1 MSKFSDDIMNKYIF
15 SRFIPS
21 KDVVVGP
28 GMGIDV
34 AITRLKDK
42 MFLISHLDPIV
53 GAIKRI
59 GWLAVHIACNDI
71 ATSGTKPSWALPL
84 ILLPEQWDEKMLDEI
99 TQDILIAAGET
110 GVSVIGGH
118 TGYAPGSLKPLVAI
132 TALGISDGKFITAA
146 GAKNGDVIVI
156 TKGAGIEGTAIIAE
170 DFVDILKEKQI
181 NQDIIRKAKG
191 YINDVSIIPEA
202 LIMRRYANA
211 MHDATRGGVMEA
223 LLEIASAS
231 GVDIEVY
238 RDMIPVR
245 EETKIFSEKLDFDP
259 LWMIS
264 SGALVISLSESKV
277 EEALQLLR
285 NSNITASYIGKVK
298 EGKGELLLHEENKQK
313 LYKKPMPEKDEL
325 AKLWQSYP
333 RT

>member
-1 MSKFSDDIMNKYIF
+1 
-15 SRFIPS
+15 
-21 KDVVVGP
+21 
-28 GMGIDV
+28 
-34 AITRLKDK
+34 
-42 MFLISHLDPIV
+42 
-53 GAIKRI
+53 
-59 GWLAVHIACNDI
+59 
-71 ATSGTKPSWALPL
+71 
-84 ILLPEQWDEKMLDEI
+84 
-99 TQDILIAAGET
+99 
-110 GVSVIGGH
+110 
-118 TGYAPGSLKPLVAI
+118 
-132 TALGISDGKFITAA
+132 
-146 GAKNGDVIVI
+146 
-156 TKGAGIEGTAIIAE
+156 
-170 DFVDILKEKQI
+170 
-181 NQDIIRKAKG
+181 
-191 YINDVSIIPEA
+191 
-202 LIMRRYANA
+202 MRRYANA